1 MKRLVLFL
9 SCLLFTLNAWAT
21 HSAGGDISYKAV
33 SISNGSIRYTITLTL
48 YQDCINGEPEA
59 IAQDNPA
66 IITIFPLGSIVP
78 VMVSSTSAI
87 VTDIVPPN
95 FQNECINNPPK
106 TCLRRQI
113 FQYTYDAPAQ
123 HNGFMIVYQRCCRNA
138 TINNI
143 SNPSNIGTSLEAVIG
158 PNQAAPSNMNSASFV
173 KLPPQIICVNN
184 PFVYDHSAVDPDGD
198 SLVYSFGPA
207 YRGADPTD
215 PKPNQASNP
224 PYPLVPYRPPFTQA
238 NPMGGNPIIRINP
251 QTGLITG
258 TPNIMGIY
266 VVTVYV
272 REYDRASKTLKGYTK
287 REFQFNVTNCS
298 KAVVAD
304 IPILS
309 SEPNTYIVNCKS
321 LFVNFINT
329 STGGFRYNWDFGDL
343 TSNSDTSNLFEPSY
357 QYPDTGTYVVKLV
370 VNRGS
375 TCPDSI
381 ERYVKVYPG
390 YVANFLVDGE
400 FCPQN
405 EIKFTDSS
413 WANYGT
419 VNYWD
424 WNFDDGEF
432 SQDENPTHSF
442 PNQTKDFQV
451 TLISGSSLG
460 CRDTVTKPLRFTK
473 VEPNAG
479 KDTVIVKD
487 VFLQLNGRGG
497 VKYSWTPP
505 SKLSDPFVYNP
516 IFDSRDTGVY
526 TYIMRIVTENNCV
539 GYDTITITVADKPYL
554 LMPNGFT
561 PNGDGTNDRFMPKF
575 AGYKINFF
583 RVYNRYGQQVFFSN
597 SYEKGWDGTFK
608 GEPAELGTYYWMLD
622 GIDLNMKR
630 TMIKG
635 DVILFR

>member
-1 MKRLVLFL
+1 ML
-9 SCLLFTLNAWAT
+9 SFKVWAT
-21 HSAGGDISYKAV
+21 HSAGGDISYRGV
-33 SISNGSIRYTITLTL
+33 SVANGIRYTITLTL

-66 IITIFPLGSIVP
+66 ILTIFPLGAGQQVP
-78 VMVSSTSAI
+78 VAVLAEVAS

-95 FQNECINNPPK
+95 FSNDCVNNPPK

-113 FQYTYDAPAQ
+113 FQYSFTAPSN
-123 HNGFMIVYQRCCRNA
+123 HGGFTLVYQRCCRNA

-143 SNPSNIGTSLEAVIG
+143 TNPSNIGTSLEAVIG
-158 PNQAAPSNMNSASFV
+158 PSSSGPNMNSAAFV
-173 KLPPQIICVNN
+173 KVPPQIICVNN
-184 PFVYDHSAVDPDGD
+184 PFVYDHSAIDPDND

-207 YRGADPTD
+207 YRGADPSN
-215 PKPNQASNP
+215 PKPNQSTSP
-224 PYPLVPYRPPFTQA
+224 PYPLVPYRPPFTQT
-238 NPMGGNPIIRINP
+238 NPMGGNPLIRINA

-258 TPNIMGIY
+258 TPNVMGIY

-272 REYDRASKTLKGYTK
+272 HEYNRVTKQLKGYTK

-309 SEPNTYIVNCKS
+309 QEPNTYIVDCQD
-321 LFVNFINT
+321 LLVDFINT
-329 STGGFRYNWDFGDL
+329 STGGFRYNWDFGDPNTL
-343 TSNSDTSNLFEPSY
+343 ADTSSQFQPSY
-357 QYPDTGTYVVKLV
+357 LYPDTGTYTVKLV

-390 YVANFLVDGE
+390 YNANFLIDGE
-400 FCPQN
+400 FCPEN

-413 WANYGT
+413 WAAYG
-419 VNYWD
+419 VIDYWD
-424 WNFDDGEF
+424 WNFDDGTF
-432 SQDENPTHSF
+432 SQDQDPTHRF
-442 PNQTKDFQV
+442 PNETKDFQV
-451 TLISGSSLG
+451 TLISGSNLG
-460 CRDTVTKPLRFTK
+460 CRDTITKPLRFTK

-487 VFLQLNGRGG
+487 VFMQLNGKGG
-497 VKYSWTPP
+497 VVYSWTPP
-505 SKLSDPFVYNP
+505 FKLSDPNVYNP
-516 IFDSRDTGVY
+516 VFDSRDTGVY
-526 TYIMRIVTENNCV
+526 TYVMRIETDNHCV
-539 GYDTITITVADKPYL
+539 GYDTINITVADKPYL

-561 PNGDGTNDRFMPKF
+561 PNGDGINDRFMPKF
-575 AGYKINFF
+575 AGYRINFF
-583 RVYNRYGQQVFFSN
+583 RVYNRYGEQVFFSN
-597 SYEKGWDGTFK
+597 SYEKGWDGTYK
-608 GEPAELGTYYWMLD
+608 GQPAELGTYYWMLD
-622 GIDLNMKR
+622 GIDLFNKR